1 MLPSPASVDMAIEE
15 LEYFPV
21 LGRAELDMLEPL
33 RDQMTY
39 SQLMNVMTKIDLQ
52 SIALETVLTR
62 QQTFGKRRRDH
73 LGLDLNDFLDSLLE
87 GLMTSLT

>member
-1 MLPSPASVDMAIEE
+1 MLPPPASVDMAIEE

-39 SQLMNVMTKIDLQ
+39 SQLMNLMTKIDLQ
-52 SIALETVLTR
+52 SIELETVLTR
-62 QQTFGKRRRDH
+62 QQTFEKE
-73 LGLDLNDFLDSLLE
+73 E
-87 GLMTSLT
+87 GITLAWI